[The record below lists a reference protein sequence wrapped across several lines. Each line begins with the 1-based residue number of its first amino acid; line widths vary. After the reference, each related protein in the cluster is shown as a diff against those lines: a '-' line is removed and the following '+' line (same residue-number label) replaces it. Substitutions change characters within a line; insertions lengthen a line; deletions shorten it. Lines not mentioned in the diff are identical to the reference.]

1 MQRLL
6 KKHRQPSHLALKFLK
21 SLQNKNKHLLRSIK
35 PLRSHR
41 SKLSCSSLNLG
52 RSLNNKT
59 MRSIQR
65 KLKVMRM
72 KLQKLKNSILLTQ
85 LKVST
90 ETNKSLL
97 R

>member
-1 MQRLL
+1 
-6 KKHRQPSHLALKFLK
+6 
-21 SLQNKNKHLLRSIK
+21 
-35 PLRSHR
+35 
-41 SKLSCSSLNLG
+41 
-52 RSLNNKT
+52 
-59 MRSIQR
+59 
-65 KLKVMRM
+65 MRM